1 MTIIRIIAGWFFN
14 ILEFT
19 ILIECILSWIP
30 GMRNSNI
37 CYFVSKINKPFLM
50 PLRALLE
57 KYMRG
62 PVGIDF
68 SPYLLFLIITFLRRL
83 LMI

>member
-1 MTIIRIIAGWFFN
+1 MAIVRIILGWFFN

-30 GMRNSNI
+30 SMRNSATCN
-37 CYFVSKINKPFLM
+37 FVSKINQPFLT
-50 PLRALLE
+50 PVRKLLGN
-57 KYMRG
+57 YMG
-62 PVGIDF
+62 MSAGVDF
-68 SPYLLFLIITFLRRL
+68 SPYLLFLIITLVRRL